1 MALSSMLPV
10 GAAAA
15 RGGTLGAANVAA
27 MGVGR
32 VAGALVAPALWRR
45 GGMALVAGVG
55 IGAHALATVVSCAAF
70 RVWRRA
76 APPGARA
83 ARKEEPP

>member
-1 MALSSMLPV
+1 MAGRWKLMVSFELLLA
-10 GAAAA
+10 GAQAV
-15 RGGTLGAANVAA
+15 AANPS
-27 MGVGR
+27 
-32 VAGALVAPALWRR
+32 LVS
-45 GGMALVAGVG
+45 GMALVAGVG